1 MFHVNKFSK
10 THCKDRTYTMFL
22 SFSPLLYCKQYP
34 FITES
39 VSHCPQLCEV
49 GIQREFLL
57 NTEEKL

>member
-1 MFHVNKFSK
+1 
-10 THCKDRTYTMFL
+10 MFL
-22 SFSPLLYCKQYP
+22 PFNPWLYFKQCP

-57 NTEEKL
+57 NSEEKLE